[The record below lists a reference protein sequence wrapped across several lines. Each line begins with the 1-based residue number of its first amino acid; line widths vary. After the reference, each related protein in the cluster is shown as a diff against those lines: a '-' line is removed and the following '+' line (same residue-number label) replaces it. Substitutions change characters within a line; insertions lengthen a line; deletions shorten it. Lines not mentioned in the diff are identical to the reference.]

1 MTSSLKFDEN
11 LDKEQTEVINT
22 PLTLTLYKKDEYKH
36 GEDFRRLDVS
46 PTKMP
51 DTVFS
56 YYPNNQEEL
65 QDKIDFFK
73 VIDKPTAGGRRG
85 RITKRFR
92 QKRQYKHRRP
102 AKSRRHRA

>member
-11 LDKEQTEVINT
+11 LDKEQTVVINT
-22 PLTLTLYKKDEYKH
+22 PLTLTLYKKDEYKQ

-56 YYPNNQEEL
+56 YYPKNQEEL

-92 QKRQYKHRRP
+92 PKRQHRRRH
-102 AKSRRHRA
+102 AKSRQRRA